1 MEKLFLP
8 GKIGQITTKNRVVM
22 PPMEVLFGEWNGIPG
37 PRCVEY
43 YAERARGGAGLIIV
57 EATAVDEEHNVPW
70 NYQLRLTD
78 DCQISAFQQL
88 AEGIHKYDCR
98 ALVQLHH
105 YGAKSDP
112 TPFGA
117 PWAPSDIPALP
128 GGAPGHRM
136 SVEEIHIVERKFIDA
151 AVRAKKAGFDGVEL
165 AAAHGYLI
173 AQFLSPYYNDRSD
186 EYGGSAENR
195 CRIVC
200 EIIRGIRA
208 ELGRGFVISVRFPGD
223 EFTPEI
229 PGTLTIEDAP
239 VLARIFEEAG
249 ADVLN
254 VSYGNN
260 FNADANCEPY
270 SYEQGWKKAVP
281 KAVKAAVSIPVIST
295 NAIKEPEFAEQ
306 MLEEG
311 VCDFVALGRALI
323 ADPFFVNKAKAGDS
337 LGIRKCIGCMFCREQ
352 LYARLPTKCALNP
365 RAGFEAE
372 YPLRPERD
380 GQGRTVAVIG
390 GGPAGMQSAAV
401 LAGRGFKVELFERE
415 PYLGGSMC
423 LADKAPHKE
432 KITRFTETMAE
443 ELARL
448 GVQAHTSFDA
458 TPENIAGYAPAGVV
472 VAGGAAP
479 IIPKLPGVEGS
490 RVVPVHDVLAG
501 RRQVSGRVAII
512 GSGMTGLECAE
523 KLAADGCK
531 VVLIERLKAVGP
543 GMFSVIVSDIMK
555 RISVFEPEIHTG
567 CAFTGVTE
575 TGISIQSVESGEVFD
590 IAADY
595 VVLSLGVSP
604 RRELAE
610 AFAAKYENVIC
621 VGDNVESGRIPHA
634 TKDGYI
640 KSLYFL
646 SE

>member
-1 MEKLFLP
+1 M
-8 GKIGQITTKNRVVM
+8 
-22 PPMEVLFGEWNGIPG
+22 
-37 PRCVEY
+37 
-43 YAERARGGAGLIIV
+43 
-57 EATAVDEEHNVPW
+57 
-70 NYQLRLTD
+70 
-78 DCQISAFQQL
+78 
-88 AEGIHKYDCR
+88 
-98 ALVQLHH
+98 
-105 YGAKSDP
+105 
-112 TPFGA
+112 
-117 PWAPSDIPALP
+117 
-128 GGAPGHRM
+128 
-136 SVEEIHIVERKFIDA
+136 
-151 AVRAKKAGFDGVEL
+151 
-165 AAAHGYLI
+165 
-173 AQFLSPYYNDRSD
+173 
-186 EYGGSAENR
+186 
-195 CRIVC
+195 
-200 EIIRGIRA
+200 
-208 ELGRGFVISVRFPGD
+208 
-223 EFTPEI
+223 
-229 PGTLTIEDAP
+229 
-239 VLARIFEEAG
+239 LARIFEEAG

-323 ADPFFVNKAKAGDS
+323 ADPFFVNKAKAGDT

-372 YPLRPERD
+372 YPLRPEQD

-448 GVQAHTSFDA
+448 GVQVHTSFDA

-575 TGISIQSVESGEVFD
+575 TGISVQSVESGEVFD

-610 AFAAKYENVIC
+610 AFAARYENVIC